1 MGEKQKKHYLCK
13 DIWATEWR
21 AYRTRSLARKS
32 NFNQT
37 YAIMV
42 DIFDRLSKNAGGPIG
57 QYMSAVHGY
66 FAFPKLEGELG
77 PHMTFRGKPVL
88 NWSLNNYLG
97 LANHP
102 EVREADAQGGKD
114 FGMAYPM
121 GARMMSGQTKYHEQL
136 ERELAEFVGKEDA
149 FLLNYGYQGMISIID
164 CLLTP
169 RDVVVYDKECH
180 ACIIDGLRMHPGKR
194 FVYAHN
200 DEESLRL
207 QLKHAT
213 ELAEEQK
220 GGVLVITEGVFGM
233 KGDLG
238 FLDVIVKCKKD
249 FSFRL
254 LVDDAHG
261 FGTMGTNG
269 RGTGD
274 HFGVQDEIDVL
285 FNTFAKSM
293 AGIGAFVSGPRWL
306 INLFRYNMRS
316 QLYAKSL
323 PMPMVIGALK
333 RLDLIR
339 KHPEYQEKL
348 WEITRALQKGL
359 TDNGFNIGVTQSP
372 VTPIYMKGGNEEGTN
387 LIVDLRENYGL
398 FCSIVIY
405 PVIPK
410 GEIILRV
417 IPTAAHTMEDVE
429 YTINTFKA
437 VRAKFEAGE
446 YIKPIPQMAD
456 PDFKVR

>member
-1 MGEKQKKHYLCK
+1 M
-13 DIWATEWR
+13 T
-21 AYRTRSLARKS
+21 
-32 NFNQT
+32 
-37 YAIMV
+37 
-42 DIFDRLSKNAGGPIG
+42 DIFDRLERNAGGPIG
-57 QYMSAVHGY
+57 QYMQSVHGY
-66 FAFPKLEGELG
+66 FAFPKLEGEIG
-77 PHMTFRGKPVL
+77 PHMRFRGKMML

-102 EVREADAQGGKD
+102 EVRKADALGAAE
-114 FGMAYPM
+114 FGMAAPM

-136 ERELAEFVGKEDA
+136 ERELAAFVGKEDA
-149 FLLNYGYQGMISIID
+149 FLLNFGYQGMVSIID

-169 RDVVVYDKECH
+169 RDVIVYDAEAH
-180 ACIIDGLRMHPGKR
+180 ACIIDGLRLVTSKR
-194 FVYAHN
+194 FVYGHN
-200 DEESLRL
+200 DMESLRKQL
-207 QLKHAT
+207 QHAT
-213 ELAEEQK
+213 ELAEEQR

-238 FLDVIVKCKKD
+238 KLDEIVALKKD

-261 FGTMGTNG
+261 FGTMGEGG
-269 RGTGD
+269 RGTAS
-274 HFGVQDEIDVL
+274 HFGVTDGVDVL

-293 AGIGAFVSGPRWL
+293 AGIGAFVSGPTWL
-306 INLFRYNMRS
+306 IRLLRYNMRS

-339 KHPEYQEKL
+339 NHPEYQQKL
-348 WEITRALQKGL
+348 WEITRALQNGL
-359 TDNGFNIGVTQSP
+359 KENGFDIGVTNSP
-372 VTPIYMKGGNEEGTN
+372 VTPVFMKGGVEEATN
-387 LIVDLRENYGL
+387 LVYDLRENHKL
-398 FCSIVIY
+398 FCSIVVY

-429 YTINTFKA
+429 YTLNAFKA
-437 VRAKFEAGE
+437 VRDRLTSGGYKGL
-446 YIKPIPQMAD
+446 PMPQMAEW
-456 PDFKVR
+456 